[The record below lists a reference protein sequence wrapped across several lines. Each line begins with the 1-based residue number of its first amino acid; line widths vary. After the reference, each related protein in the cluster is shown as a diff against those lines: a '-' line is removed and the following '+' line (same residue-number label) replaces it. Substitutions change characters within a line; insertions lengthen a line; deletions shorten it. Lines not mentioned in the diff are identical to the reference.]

1 MAFEELETVTR
12 GNEPP
17 QATVTYDYAQKKGER
32 VRKADAKP
40 RLTISIPTT
49 LSSSETFLTGRFSP
63 PHSSSSPSF
72 GTKPEGKD

>member
-32 VRKADAKP
+32 VRKVSDEEFEIDIP
-40 RLTISIPTT
+40 NMLIRLTHTAAKT
-49 LSSSETFLTGRFSP
+49 
-63 PHSSSSPSF
+63 H
-72 GTKPEGKD
+72 